1 MLNLRSMRYCLF
13 LFSFVA
19 TLLSCNKNE
28 NVQETRSFYMGVT
41 PWPADFTIAEVNNS
55 YEFINNHCDIVSHH
69 FDDGIPYEE
78 AFQQQALPVAFQQE
92 VQARK
97 SKTAIGKKI
106 FLSIS
111 ALNLT
116 RKEKADYYRETTV
129 SDSLKN
135 FWGQLPVNDPKI
147 ITAYVNYVSWL
158 IDQFN
163 PVYVNY
169 GVESNV
175 SLWNAASFN
184 LYKDFLGKVYPLLKA
199 KYPAIPFFI
208 SFIVDESNDG
218 FTNAAQLLP
227 YTDFIGLSAYPYIT
241 VSSSANGNTDPK
253 LFPINYFEKF
263 INLAPSKPLA
273 IAETGYIAED
283 LVIPSFNLNKQ
294 GNENWQKDYLEKI
307 CQLCN
312 KNNAVLLIWFCQK
325 DYDAGSNYLRSQA
338 LYQDLFGLWEDTG
351 LVSEAGKERPA
362 YQSWLQ
368 WINKQ
373 RKE

>member
-41 PWPADFTIAEVNNS
+41 PWPADFTIDEVNNS
-55 YEFINNHCDIVSHH
+55 YAFINNHCDIVSHH

-78 AFQQQALPVAFQQE
+78 AFQQQAMPVAFQQE
-92 VQARK
+92 VQTRK

-135 FWGQLPVNDPKI
+135 FWGKLPVNDPKI

-283 LVIPSFNLNKQ
+283 LLIPSFNLNKQ
-294 GNENWQKDYLEKI
+294 GNEYWQKDYLEKI

>member
-1 MLNLRSMRYCLF
+1 
-13 LFSFVA
+13 
-19 TLLSCNKNE
+19 
-28 NVQETRSFYMGVT
+28 MGVT
-41 PWPADFTIAEVNNS
+41 PWPADFTVDEVNNS

-78 AFQQQALPVAFQQE
+78 AFQQQPMPAAFQQE
-92 VQARK
+92 VQTRK
-97 SKTAIGKKI
+97 SKTANGKKI

-116 RKEKADYYRETTV
+116 RKEKADYYRETTIT
-129 SDSLKN
+129 DSIKN
-135 FWGQLPVNDPKI
+135 YWSQLPVNDPKI

-158 IDQFN
+158 IDQFK

-175 SLWNAASFN
+175 SLWNASAFN
-184 LYKDFLGKVYPLLKA
+184 LYKDFLSKVYPILKA
-199 KYPAIPFFI
+199 KYPALPFFI

-283 LVIPSFNLNKQ
+283 LLIPSFNLNKQ

-312 KNNAVLLIWFCQK
+312 KNKATLLIWFCQK
-325 DYDAGSNYLRSQA
+325 DYDAGNNYLRSQA
-338 LYQDLFGLWEDTG
+338 LYMDLFGLWEDTG
-351 LVSEAGKERPA
+351 LVNEAGKERPA

-368 WINKQ
+368 WMNKQ